1 MKRIYLII
9 MLLGLLATNSAYSQS
24 IKYQGEVLG
33 GYSLGIGTFS
43 MDRVNLHTV
52 HGIRFNQYLFAGV
65 GLGVD
70 YFYNFDAYLSDIDT
84 KGELTMPIFF
94 DIKGYLPVSPKVS
107 MFVSFDIGAGI
118 GLTEGVSGSKGLMFT
133 PAIGTSMKV
142 SSKNAITIS
151 AGYNYQAW
159 SESEFKINTD
169 AISLKLGFQF

>member
-1 MKRIYLII
+1 MKKNFI
-9 MLLGLLATNSAYSQS
+9 LLFICSFLSLGAQGQS
-24 IKYQGEVLG
+24 YKYQGEVLG
-33 GYSLGIGTFS
+33 GYSAGIGTFS
-43 MDRVNLHTV
+43 LDRVNLHTV
-52 HGIRFNQYLFAGV
+52 HGVRFNQYLFAGV

-107 MFVSFDIGAGI
+107 IFASFDIGAGI

-133 PAIGTSMKV
+133 PAIGTSLKV
-142 SSKNAITIS
+142 SSKNAVTLS

-159 SESEFKINTD
+159 SESGLKVNTD

>member
-1 MKRIYLII
+1 MKRNFI
-9 MLLGLLATNSAYSQS
+9 LLFICCLLAVCAHGQNY
-24 IKYQGEVLG
+24 KYQGEVLG
-33 GYSLGIGTFS
+33 GYSVGIGTFS
-43 MDRVNLHTV
+43 FDRVNLQTI
-52 HGIRFNQYLFAGV
+52 HGVRFNQYLFAGV

-70 YFYNFDAYLSDIDT
+70 YFYNFDAYLSDIDS

-107 MFVSFDIGAGI
+107 MFASFDIGAGI

-133 PAIGTSMKV
+133 PAIGTSLKV

-159 SESEFKINTD
+159 SESGFKINTD

>member
-1 MKRIYLII
+1 MKRSFI
-9 MLLGLLATNSAYSQS
+9 LLFICSVLSVCTHGQNY
-24 IKYQGEVLG
+24 KYQGEVLS
-33 GYSLGIGTFS
+33 GYSVGIGTFS
-43 MDRVNLHTV
+43 FDRINLQTI
-52 HGIRFNQYLFAGV
+52 HGVRFNQYLFAGV

-70 YFYNFDAYLSDIDT
+70 YLYNFDAYLSDIDT

-107 MFVSFDIGAGI
+107 MFASFDIGAGI

-133 PAIGTSMKV
+133 PAIGTSLKV

-159 SESEFKINTD
+159 SESGFTINTD
-169 AISLKLGFQF
+169 AISLKLGLQF